1 MSYSV
6 NTVTWDFSDLQMKL
20 DDSKQQ
26 IEGARRGVNKINTR
40 LRYNLL
46 QWRQII
52 SQALSMFGDQVWAQ
66 KLMEVVQWSSLVDL
80 ERRLFIEQAA
90 QMALPIPNPAAA
102 WALRI
107 LMVSTAA
114 LQFASSARSAR
125 LDRIDRDR
133 ANSDA
138 AMAEFNTMVRGY
150 RT

>member
-6 NTVTWDFSDLQMKL
+6 NTVTWDFSGLQMKL

-26 IEGARRGVNKINTR
+26 IEGARRGVNKINTQ

-66 KLMEVVQWSSLVDL
+66 KLMEVVQWTSLIDL

-90 QMALPIPNPAAA
+90 QFAVGNVIGG

-107 LMVSTAA
+107 LMGSTAA
-114 LQFASSARSAR
+114 LQIASSARSAR